1 MTETLIEPQSN
12 VMPEEIR
19 RAVGVLWLSVLLGVV
34 ASLVNWRLFDRS
46 EDPVFS
52 VVVQIFTFGFMA
64 LLIWKISQGRNW
76 ARVTWLVFFVGGCLI
91 NVLFTLFS
99 KTYRVGVFGSFFP
112 AAVFV
117 VQTAIQFYAIVLL
130 FTAKGRTWF
139 ARKP

>member
-19 RAVGVLWLSVLLGVV
+19 RAVGVLWLSLLLGVV
-34 ASLVNWRLFDRS
+34 SSLVNWHRI
-46 EDPVFS
+46 EDPVFA
-52 VVVQIFTFGFMA
+52 VVVQIFTSGFMA

-76 ARVTWLVFFVGGCLI
+76 ARVTWLVLFVGGCLV

-117 VQTAIQFYAIVLL
+117 VQTAIQFYAVVLL

-139 ARKP
+139 VRKQ